1 MARARNIKPAF
12 FSDDEL
18 SELSPITRLY
28 FIGLWTICDFRGC
41 LEYRPKRI
49 KALILPYDDVDI
61 ETITIN
67 LDKARFIRMY
77 SVQGKRYLKIVNFTK
92 HQNPHKNE
100 REAGSEI
107 PDFVEN
113 DQQVLDLKE
122 LTINPDKIG
131 TTLDCDGSDRADSL
145 IPHPDSPNP
154 ITDTNTKHIP
164 PDKPE
169 DEPKKSKYKFT
180 DEYYQLAVE
189 LSNPVKQRFSAQSIN
204 LDEWADAIRKLVD
217 IDKYTIEQIYHLW
230 RWRTDH
236 QGNNGFTWADNIR
249 TPMKLRQKKD
259 GLSYFEILKN
269 QMRVIVNEN
278 NQGFN
283 TSGRPS
289 LVERVAENGRQFLR
303 DKGII
308 EEPDEYLGGETLD
321 QVNGD
326 VRT

>member
-1 MARARNIKPAF
+1 MHHYPHHIGDFNNATRHLTRLERGIYRDLMELYYDTESPLPKDINSICRKILARDQQEVTAVEQVLNEFFYLTDEGHVNDRCQDVIEAYQNSIHNKRAAGKKSAKARKLLKQNNKSGSTGVDLVLEQNGNRTATGVHNQEP
-12 FSDDEL
+12 EP
-18 SELSPITRLY
+18 EPITNNHK
-28 FIGLWTICDFRGC
+28 
-41 LEYRPKRI
+41 P
-49 KALILPYDDVDI
+49 
-61 ETITIN
+61 
-67 LDKARFIRMY
+67 
-77 SVQGKRYLKIVNFTK
+77 LK
-92 HQNPHKNE
+92 
-100 REAGSEI
+100 
-107 PDFVEN
+107 
-113 DQQVLDLKE
+113 
-122 LTINPDKIG
+122 
-131 TTLDCDGSDRADSL
+131 
-145 IPHPDSPNP
+145 
-154 ITDTNTKHIP
+154 DTS
-164 PDKPE
+164 
-169 DEPKKSKYKFT
+169 KSKYKFEP
-180 DEYYQLAVE
+180 DHYQLAVE
-189 LSNPVKQRFSAQSIN
+189 LSNPVKQRFSTQSIN

-217 IDKYTIEQIYHLW
+217 IDKYTIDQIYHLW

-308 EEPDEYLGGETLD
+308 EEPGEYLGGETLD